1 MLNIQDLIQQIQGAT
16 ASGGVVIN
24 VINTGA
30 DFVPTVED
38 NVVAEEE
45 ETIDFDFDIDDEVF
59 VHHVRK
65 TGEEVFVDGKVIEVG
80 HDDFGPYTRVLGENG
95 KHYKAGAS
103 LGEER
108 KGTRIIR
115 KN

>member
-16 ASGGVVIN
+16 ATGGVVIN
-24 VINTGA
+24 IINTGT
-30 DFVPTVED
+30 DFVQPVED

-45 ETIDFDFDIDDEVF
+45 VYDFDFDIDDEVF
-59 VHHVRK
+59 VHHVRRN
-65 TGEEVFVDGKVIEVG
+65 GEEVFVDGKVIEVG
-80 HDDFGPYTRVLGENG
+80 HDDFGPYTRVLGDNG

>member
-24 VINTGA
+24 IINTGT
-30 DFVPTVED
+30 DFVQPVED
-38 NVVAEEE
+38 NVVAEE
-45 ETIDFDFDIDDEVF
+45 TYDFDFGIDDEVF

-65 TGEEVFVDGKVIEVG
+65 DGEEVFVDGKVIEVG
-80 HDDFGPYTRVLGENG
+80 HDDFGPYTRVLGDNG
-95 KHYKAGAS
+95 KHYKAGTT

>member
-24 VINTGA
+24 IINTGT
-30 DFVPTVED
+30 DFVQPVED

-45 ETIDFDFDIDDEVF
+45 TYDFDFEIDDEVF

-65 TGEEVFVDGKVIEVG
+65 DGEEVFVDGKVIEVG
-80 HDDFGPYTRVLGENG
+80 HDDFGPYTRVLGDNG
-95 KHYKAGAS
+95 KHYKAGTT